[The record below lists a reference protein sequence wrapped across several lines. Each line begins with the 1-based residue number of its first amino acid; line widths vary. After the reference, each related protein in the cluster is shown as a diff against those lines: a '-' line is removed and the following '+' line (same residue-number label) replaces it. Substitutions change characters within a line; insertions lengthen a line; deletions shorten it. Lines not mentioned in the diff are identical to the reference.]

1 MLRLSDRVWKSLY
14 IGELFL
20 VKRPETRSEKNYAIG
35 DVPFIASGNTNNGVI
50 KCCTPQKHEI
60 LDRKNCISV
69 SPVDGSA
76 FYHEY
81 NFLGRGGAGSSV
93 LLLYNDRLN
102 RYSGLFMTRMI
113 RQTCAKYCYGKM
125 GNKDGIKREKI
136 MLPVDKNGS
145 PDYAF
150 MEAYMKEREEYLI
163 RKYER
168 FIFEREKTIG
178 GGGGGKSPIFWKS
191 FFLTEIFP
199 KIKRGK
205 RLKRADH
212 ISGTM
217 PYVSSSSV
225 INGIDAFIS
234 NNNGVRI
241 YVNCL
246 TIANSG
252 SVGSCHYHP
261 YRFVASDHVTSLHNP
276 HLNLYHYIFLA
287 AILSRL
293 SEKYNFNREINDSRI
308 SREKVLLPST
318 NTGLPDY
325 AYMEEYGRQVM
336 TEKYRQYFNY
346 LKSKQ

>member
-1 MLRLSDRVWKSLY
+1 MS
-14 IGELFL
+14 
-20 VKRPETRSEKNYAIG
+20 
-35 DVPFIASGNTNNGVI
+35 
-50 KCCTPQKHEI
+50 
-60 LDRKNCISV
+60 
-69 SPVDGSA
+69 
-76 FYHEY
+76 
-81 NFLGRGGAGSSV
+81 NFLGHYINASLDRNVLGVNYNGSVVENFYHGYTCVFSDDVKRLHLKTAVDNKYV
-93 LLLYNDRLN
+93 LLFFKTIILQQKKKYTYGYKFNEN
-102 RYSGLFMTRMI
+102 RMS
-113 RQTCAKYCYGKM
+113 RQKLLIPIDK
-125 GNKDGIKREKI
+125 GN
-136 MLPVDKNGS
+136 S

-163 RKYER
+163 RKYEH
-168 FIFEREKTIG
+168 FIFECEKTIG
-178 GGGGGKSPIFWKS
+178 GGVKSPILWKS

>member
-1 MLRLSDRVWKSLY
+1 MLRLSDRAWGVFFLSDIFTIQSGTRLTKSDMRSGKMPF
-14 IGELFL
+14 IGATESNNGITNWTSTVNASLDRNVLGVNYNGSVVENFYHGYTCVFSDD
-20 VKRPETRSEKNYAIG
+20 VKRLHLKTA
-35 DVPFIASGNTNNGVI
+35 
-50 KCCTPQKHEI
+50 
-60 LDRKNCISV
+60 
-69 SPVDGSA
+69 VDNK
-76 FYHEY
+76 Y
-81 NFLGRGGAGSSV
+81 V
-93 LLLYNDRLN
+93 LLFFKTIILQQKKKYTYGYKFNEN
-102 RYSGLFMTRMI
+102 RMS
-113 RQTCAKYCYGKM
+113 RQKLLIPIDK
-125 GNKDGIKREKI
+125 GN
-136 MLPVDKNGS
+136 S

-163 RKYER
+163 RKYEH
-168 FIFEREKTIG
+168 FIFECEKTIG
-178 GGGGGKSPIFWKS
+178 GGVKSPILWKS

>member
-1 MLRLSDRVWKSLY
+1 MPFIGATESNNGITNWTSTVNASLDRNVLGVNYNGSVVENFYHGYTCVFSDD
-14 IGELFL
+14 
-20 VKRPETRSEKNYAIG
+20 VKRLHLKTAVDNKYILL
-35 DVPFIASGNTNNGVI
+35 FFKTII
-50 KCCTPQKHEI
+50 LQQKQKYTYGYKFNEN
-60 LDRKNCISV
+60 RMSRQK
-69 SPVDGSA
+69 
-76 FYHEY
+76 
-81 NFLGRGGAGSSV
+81 
-93 LLLYNDRLN
+93 LLIPID
-102 RYSGLFMTRMI
+102 
-113 RQTCAKYCYGKM
+113 
-125 GNKDGIKREKI
+125 KD
-136 MLPVDKNGS
+136 NS

-163 RKYER
+163 KKYDHFISER
-168 FIFEREKTIG
+168 DKTIG
-178 GGGGGKSPIFWKS
+178 GGVKSPILWKS
-191 FFLTEIFP
+191 FLLTEIFP

-212 ISGTM
+212 IPGTM

-325 AYMEEYGRQVM
+325 AYMEEYGIQVM
-336 TEKYRQYFNY
+336 MEKYRQYFNY